1 MQLKLYD
8 LRKNYKHMTQEDVAN
23 YLGISSKTYREK
35 EKGLVP
41 FNQDEMFALSKLFN
55 LSIDTIFLPRKFQNG
70 TKILKNDR
78 KA

>member
-8 LRKNYKHMTQEDVAN
+8 LRKNYKHMTQGEVAKC
-23 YLGISSKTYREK
+23 LGISEKTYREK
-35 EKGLVP
+35 EKGVTP

-70 TKILKNDR
+70 TKKS
-78 KA
+78 

>member
-8 LRKNYKHMTQEDVAN
+8 LRKNYKRMTQGEVAK
-23 YLGISSKTYREK
+23 YLGISEKTYREK
-35 EKGLVP
+35 EKGVTP

-70 TKILKNDR
+70 TR
-78 KA
+78 KS

>member
-8 LRKNYKHMTQEDVAN
+8 LRKNYKHMTQGEVAK
-23 YLGISSKTYREK
+23 YLGISEKTYREK
-35 EKGLVP
+35 EKGATP

-70 TKILKNDR
+70 TKKS
-78 KA
+78 

>member
-8 LRKNYKHMTQEDVAN
+8 LRKNYKHMTQGEVAK
-23 YLGISSKTYREK
+23 YLGISEKTYREK
-35 EKGLVP
+35 EKGVTP

-70 TKILKNDR
+70 TKNLSSL
-78 KA
+78 

>member
-8 LRKNYKHMTQEDVAN
+8 LRKNYKHMTQGEVAK
-23 YLGISSKTYREK
+23 YLGISEKTYREK
-35 EKGLVP
+35 EKGVTP

-70 TKILKNDR
+70 TKKF
-78 KA
+78 